1 MRPVQSLS
9 AAALALVFLAG
20 CAVNPV
26 TGERELSLYDERWE
40 ISTGEQYYAPLRQQQ
55 GGDFVL
61 DDELVSYVQDVGQRV
76 AAHAPRSLPY
86 EFAVLNSSVPN
97 AWALPGGK
105 VSINRGLLTEMR
117 SEAELAA
124 VLGHEVAHAA
134 VRHSARQQS
143 RTALTQGAVLL
154 GGIAVGVATERDDY
168 ATIAVLG
175 GMLGAQLIGQR
186 YSREAEREA
195 DLWGT
200 RWMHAAGYNPDG
212 AVRLQQSFV
221 RLSEGRNPGFIQG
234 LFASHPPSP
243 ERVTNNLRLAEE
255 LGREGEIGSERY
267 QQKIARLKAL
277 EPAYEAHDAGRK
289 ALAQGDFR
297 TALSEAEKALAMED
311 GEALFH
317 ALKGD
322 ALASMDR
329 LDEAERAYSRALE
342 RDQGWFYHHLRRG
355 MVRERLGDLSN
366 ARPDLQAS
374 LQRLPT
380 AQAHLYLG
388 DIERRAGNRPQAIE
402 HYRQAARSDDE
413 TGQRARKALVDMGV
427 AP

>member
-1 MRPVQSLS
+1 MRLVRSLLLS
-9 AAALALVFLAG
+9 TLAVLLVAG

-61 DDELVSYVQDVGQRV
+61 DPELVTYVQDVGQRV
-76 AAHAPRSLPY
+76 AAHAPRTLPY

-134 VRHSARQQS
+134 VRHSAQQQS

-154 GGIAVGVATERDDY
+154 GGVAVGVATEREDY

-175 GMLGAQLIGQR
+175 GMVGAQLIGQR

-200 RWMHAAGYNPDG
+200 RWMHSAGYNPEG

-221 RLSEGRNPGFIQG
+221 RLSEGRNPGFLQG
-234 LFASHPPSP
+234 LFASHPPSR
-243 ERVTNNLRLAEE
+243 ERVAANQQLAEQ
-255 LGREGEIGSERY
+255 LGRSGEIGEERY
-267 QQKIARLKAL
+267 QRMVARLKAL

-289 ALAQGDFR
+289 SLAEGDFQA
-297 TALSEAEKALAMED
+297 ALRQAEKALAMED

-322 ALASMDR
+322 ALASMNR
-329 LDEAERAYSRALE
+329 NREAEQAYTQALA

-355 MVRERLGDLSN
+355 MVREQLGDMRN
-366 ARPDLQAS
+366 ARPDLEAS
-374 LQRLPT
+374 IERLPT
-380 AQAHLYLG
+380 AQAFLFLG
-388 DIERRAGNRPQAIE
+388 NIERSLGNRQKAVE
-402 HYRQAARSDDE
+402 HYRVAARSGDE
-413 TGQRARKALVDMGV
+413 TGQRARKALADMGV